1 MPTVNFNT
9 QLPGYDVLS
18 ELGRGNTRVLKARH
32 VATGDIVA
40 IKQFAYAVDA
50 DTLRRFEQESVI
62 MTGIVHPNIVRLRE
76 VQLNAPMPYIVMDFI
91 EGGDLRS
98 LLRRD
103 GQLDVQTTIR
113 LGLQVSAAF
122 RAIHPA
128 GIVHRDV
135 KPENVLYRQLISHE
149 LHFLLTDFGIA
160 KVEDNATNRTRTGQS
175 LMTYEYAAPEQFDN
189 PRQVNKAADYYALG
203 VMLYECLTGR
213 VPFPLQNEMGL
224 AQFMQQVLTA
234 SLPEPMLPTGQPL
247 PPSLRVLLTNLL
259 VRNPQDRLR
268 DPDELELLLEQG
280 RVEWL
285 KASRS
290 ASTAPTSSTR
300 TVAGPVI
307 TAPVSTEGYD
317 DPAEE
322 LPQRSSLTGWII
334 GAAVLAVLLA
344 VLVFG
349 FLRPQTRKSAS
360 KPAVQSNA
368 AVDSTKE
375 SGVVAGDSINQDP
388 PESGE
393 SEIPPTS
400 DLDKEELSK
409 DPSDSVINMNG
420 PPVPDSVRATPPD
433 STPKTP
439 DNG

>member
-18 ELGRGNTRVLKARH
+18 EIGRGNTRVLKARH

-76 VQLNAPMPYIVMDFI
+76 VQLNASMPYIVMDFI

-103 GQLDVQTTIR
+103 GRLDVLTTIR

-160 KVEDNATNRTRTGQS
+160 KIEDNATNRTRTGQS

-203 VMLYECLTGR
+203 VMLYECLTGH

-234 SLPEPMLPTGQPL
+234 PLPEPVLSTGQPL
-247 PPSLRVLLTNLL
+247 PPSLHALLTHLL
-259 VRNPQDRLR
+259 VRNPQDRLH

-290 ASTAPTSSTR
+290 AVMPPASQTR
-300 TVAGPVI
+300 TVVGPVA
-307 TAPVSTEGYD
+307 TAPAATAVYEE
-317 DPAEE
+317 PAEE
-322 LPQRSSLTGWII
+322 LPQRSNLTGWIA

-349 FLRPQTRKSAS
+349 FLRPSTRSPMNS
-360 KPAVQSNA
+360 PTVRTDSTVDDSTNSGLFQ
-368 AVDSTKE
+368 VDSTSQDQSE
-375 SGVVAGDSINQDP
+375 SADL
-388 PESGE
+388 ET
-393 SEIPPTS
+393 PPTS
-400 DLDKEELSK
+400 NAENEEFSKES
-409 DPSDSVINMNG
+409 PDSAININV
-420 PPVPDSVRATPPD
+420 PILPDSVRTMPPD
-433 STPKTP
+433 STP
-439 DNG
+439 